1 MRMRAISARGR
12 FAAQNMNA
20 QPVADAR
27 SVSEM
32 PAGRVPGPRKEPT
45 RQQIE
50 NVSGEKPANSARSRV
65 WEKAEAAQCARN
77 CRTRSWSRRMRVAN
91 RPYAVFRA
99 TAANWQASTRQKKRT
114 KRSSQREHTLSSAA
128 EIPSERIS
136 AQEISTGKLNWID
149 YA

>member
-1 MRMRAISARGR
+1 MRMRAISARR

-65 WEKAEAAQCARN
+65 WEQAEAARCARN
-77 CRTRSWSRRMRVAN
+77 YRPRSTSPRTHDSLRRLDEADCEVAARPKARSQTGMNRCNRARKLGPSRLLRES
-91 RPYAVFRA
+91 A
-99 TAANWQASTRQKKRT
+99 TCDRSLRQASRYSRAI
-114 KRSSQREHTLSSAA
+114 LA
-128 EIPSERIS
+128 
-136 AQEISTGKLNWID
+136 GL
-149 YA
+149 